1 MMKTTDY
8 IASTINRLPKGYVFT
23 YTDFVTEVHKAEAA
37 IKALNRLAESGKIK
51 KLSKG
56 RFYKPEQTPFGELKP
71 PQEEVVKDL
80 LEENGKII
88 GYLTGY
94 SVYNQLQLTT
104 QVSNLIQI
112 GRNQVRPKLNRG
124 NYTISFVKQKN
135 RITRENIPFLQVLD
149 ALRYIKKI
157 PDADIDFSCKRFLA
171 ILEEYQEKEL
181 KTMIQL
187 SLKYPPSTRALLG
200 AILDELGKQNLT
212 NSLYS
217 SLNPVTKYNLPGAE
231 KVLSTTEKWKI
242 V

>member
-1 MMKTTDY
+1 MKTIDY
-8 IASTINRLPKGYVFT
+8 IVYTIDRLPKSYVFT
-23 YTDFVTEVHKAEAA
+23 YTDFTTKVHQAEAV
-37 IKALNRLAESGKIK
+37 IKTLNRLAVSGKIK

-56 RFYKPEQTPFGELKP
+56 KFYKPEQTPFGELKP

-112 GRNQVRPKLNRG
+112 GRNQTRPKLKRG
-124 NYTISFVKQKN
+124 NYTIAFVKQKN

-157 PDADIDFSCKRFLA
+157 PDAPIDFACKRFLA
-171 ILEEYQEKEL
+171 ILETYQEKEL
-181 KTMIQL
+181 STMVQL

-200 AILDELGKQNLT
+200 AILDELGKDNLT
-212 NSLYS
+212 KSLYN
-217 SLNPVTKYNLPGAE
+217 SLNPVTKYKLSGAE
-231 KVLSTTEKWKI
+231 KALSTTEKWRI

>member
-1 MMKTTDY
+1 MKTIDY
-8 IASTINRLPKGYVFT
+8 IAYTIDRLPKGYVFT
-23 YTDFVTEVHKAEAA
+23 YTDFTTEVHQAETV
-37 IKALNRLAESGKIK
+37 IKTLNRLAVSGKIK

-56 RFYKPEQTPFGELKP
+56 KFYKPEQTPFGELKP

-80 LEENGKII
+80 LKEDGKII

-94 SVYNQLQLTT
+94 SIYNQLQLTT
-104 QVSNLIQI
+104 QISNLIQI
-112 GRNQVRPKLNRG
+112 GRNQTRPKLKRG

-157 PDADIDFSCKRFLA
+157 PDAPIDFVCKRFLA
-171 ILEEYQEKEL
+171 ILGAYQEKEL
-181 KTMIQL
+181 MSMVQL

-200 AILDELGKQNLT
+200 AILDELGKDNWT
-212 NSLYS
+212 KPLYD
-217 SLNPVTKYNLPGAE
+217 SLNPVTKYKLAGAE
-231 KVLSTTEKWKI
+231 EALSTTEKWRI